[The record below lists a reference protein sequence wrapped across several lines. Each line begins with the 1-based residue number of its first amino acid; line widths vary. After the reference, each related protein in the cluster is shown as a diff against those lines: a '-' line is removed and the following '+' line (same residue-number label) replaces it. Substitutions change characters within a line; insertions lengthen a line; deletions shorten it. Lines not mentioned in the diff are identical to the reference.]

1 MLRDFIYMAIGTFL
15 FSLSI
20 TLFAMPNNLAEGGI
34 VGLSLLLYFQFD
46 LSPALVTFVF
56 NAVLLLVG
64 FKLLP
69 KHMVYKSIINVP
81 LLSLFIFFTER
92 LGQPIEDTLLA
103 AVFAGII
110 TGVGFG
116 FIFRAGSSTGGTS
129 IIARMLNHRFGWEL
143 TGTNFVLDAVI
154 VISGVFIIGP
164 IYTMYTIIAL
174 YIGKKVTDYV
184 LEGFDAKK
192 AVNIISPEAQ
202 AISEKVLKQM
212 ASSAT
217 IFNGYGGYSKKEREV
232 IYIVVRSY
240 RLFYL
245 KKLIHEVDP
254 NAFIVVHNVKD
265 VSGGTFFAATH
276 DHPLDPTTMPDFEE
290 TQPQPELGK

>member
-1 MLRDFIYMAIGTFL
+1 MVKDYVYIIIGTFL
-15 FSLSI
+15 FSISI
-20 TLFAMPNNLAEGGI
+20 TLYAMPNNLAEGGI
-34 VGLSLLLYFQFD
+34 VGLSLLLYFAYN
-46 LSPALVTFVF
+46 LSPALVTFIL
-56 NAVLLLVG
+56 NAVLLLIG

-69 KHMVYKSIINVP
+69 RHMVYKSIINVP
-81 LLSLFIFFTER
+81 LLSFFIFLTER
-92 LGQPIEDTLLA
+92 LGQPIEDPLLA
-103 AVFAGII
+103 AIFAGVI
-110 TGVGFG
+110 TGIGFG

-154 VISGVFIIGP
+154 VVCGVFVIGP
-164 IYTMYTIIAL
+164 IYTMYTIVAL
-174 YIGKKVTDYV
+174 YVGKKVTDYV

-202 AISEKVLKQM
+202 LISEKVTKQM
-212 ASSAT
+212 SSSAT

-245 KKLIHEVDP
+245 KKLVHEIDP

-265 VSGGTFFAATH
+265 VSGGTFFATQH
-276 DHPLDPTTMPDFEE
+276 DHPLDSTTMPDFKEE
-290 TQPQPELGK
+290 RPEFGK

>member
-1 MLRDFIYMAIGTFL
+1 MKEYVYLTIGTLL

-20 TLFAMPNNLAEGGI
+20 TLFAMPNQLAEGGI
-34 VGLSLLLYFQFD
+34 VGLSLLLYFSFE
-46 LSPALVTFVF
+46 LSPALVTFVL
-56 NAVLLLVG
+56 NAILLVIG

-69 KHMVYKSIINVP
+69 RHMVYKSIINVP
-81 LLSLFIFFTER
+81 LLSLFIYFTEN
-92 LGQPIEDTLLA
+92 LGQPIQDTLLA
-103 AVFAGII
+103 AIFAGLL

-143 TGTNFVLDAVI
+143 TGTNFILDAVI
-154 VISGVFIIGP
+154 VVSGVFVIGP

-192 AVNIISPEAQ
+192 AVNIISPKGQE
-202 AISEKVLKQM
+202 ISERVMKEM

-217 IFNGYGGYSKKEREV
+217 IFNGYGGYTKEQREV
-232 IYIVVRSY
+232 IYIVVRSH

-245 KKLIHEVDP
+245 KKLVHSVDP
-254 NAFIVVHNVKD
+254 NAFVVVHNVKD
-265 VSGGTFFAATH
+265 VSGGTFFATHH
-276 DHPLDPTTMPDFEE
+276 DHPLDPTTMPDFDEK
-290 TQPQPELGK
+290 PN

>member
-1 MLRDFIYMAIGTFL
+1 MVKDYLYLIIGTFL

-20 TLFAMPNNLAEGGI
+20 TLYAMPNNLAEGGI
-34 VGLSLLLYFQFD
+34 VGLSLLLYFAYNI
-46 LSPALVTFVF
+46 SPALVTFVL
-56 NAVLLLVG
+56 NAVLLLIG

-69 KHMVYKSIINVP
+69 RHMVYKSVINVP
-81 LLSLFIFFTER
+81 LLSFFIFLTER
-92 LGQPIEDTLLA
+92 LGQPIEDPLLA
-103 AVFAGII
+103 AIFAGVI
-110 TGVGFG
+110 TGIGFG

-154 VISGVFIIGP
+154 VVCGVFVIGP
-164 IYTMYTIIAL
+164 IYTMYTIVAL
-174 YIGKKVTDYV
+174 YVGKKVTDYV

-202 AISEKVLKQM
+202 LISEKVTKQM
-212 ASSAT
+212 SSSAT

-232 IYIVVRSY
+232 IYVVVRSY

-245 KKLIHEVDP
+245 KKLVHEIDP

-265 VSGGTFFAATH
+265 VSGGTFFATQH
-276 DHPLDPTTMPDFEE
+276 DHPLDSTTMPDFEE
-290 TQPQPELGK
+290 ERPEFGK

>member
-1 MLRDFIYMAIGTFL
+1 MKDYLYLTIGTLL

-34 VGLSLLLYFQFD
+34 VGLSLLLYFSIG
-46 LSPALVTFVF
+46 LSPALVTFIF
-56 NAVLLLVG
+56 NAILLAIG

-69 KHMVYKSIINVP
+69 RHMVYKSIVNVP
-81 LLSLFIFFTER
+81 LLSLFIYLTEGF
-92 LGQPIEDTLLA
+92 GQTIEDTLLA
-103 AVFAGII
+103 AIFAGLL

-143 TGTNFVLDAVI
+143 TGTNFILDSII

-164 IYTMYTIIAL
+164 INTMYTIIAL

-192 AVNIISPEAQ
+192 AVTIISPKGED
-202 AISEKVLKQM
+202 ISKRVLKQM
-212 ASSAT
+212 SSSAT
-217 IFNGYGGYSKKEREV
+217 IFDGYGGYTREQREV
-232 IYIVVRSY
+232 IYIVVRSH
-240 RLFYL
+240 RLFSL
-245 KKLIHEVDP
+245 KKLIHGVDP
-254 NAFIVVHNVKD
+254 HAFVVVHNVKD
-265 VSGGTFFAATH
+265 VSGGTFFATQH
-276 DHPLDPTTMPDFEE
+276 DHPLDPTTVPDYEQE
-290 TQPQPELGK
+290 TELGR

>member
-1 MLRDFIYMAIGTFL
+1 
-15 FSLSI
+15 
-20 TLFAMPNNLAEGGI
+20 MPNNLAEGGI
-34 VGLSLLLYFQFD
+34 VGLSLLLYFAYNI
-46 LSPALVTFVF
+46 SPALVTFVL
-56 NAVLLLVG
+56 NAVLLLIG

-69 KHMVYKSIINVP
+69 RHMVYKSVINVP
-81 LLSLFIFFTER
+81 LLSFFIFLTER
-92 LGQPIEDTLLA
+92 LGQPIEDPLLA
-103 AVFAGII
+103 AIFAGVI
-110 TGVGFG
+110 TGIGFG

-154 VISGVFIIGP
+154 VVCGVFVIGP
-164 IYTMYTIIAL
+164 IYTMYTIVAL
-174 YIGKKVTDYV
+174 YVGKKVTDYV

-202 AISEKVLKQM
+202 LISEKVTKQM
-212 ASSAT
+212 SSSAT

-232 IYIVVRSY
+232 IYVVVRSY

-245 KKLIHEVDP
+245 KKLVHEIDP

-265 VSGGTFFAATH
+265 VSGGTFFATQH
-276 DHPLDPTTMPDFEE
+276 DHPLDSTTMPDFEE
-290 TQPQPELGK
+290 ERPEFGK